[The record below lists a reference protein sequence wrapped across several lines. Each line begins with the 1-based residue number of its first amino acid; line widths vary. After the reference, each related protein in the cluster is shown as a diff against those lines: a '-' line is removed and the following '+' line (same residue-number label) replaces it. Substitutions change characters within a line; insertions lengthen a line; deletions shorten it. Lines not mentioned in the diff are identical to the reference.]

1 MNRALS
7 RRSVESAREMEAKN
21 PLSLAELF
29 RFLLFFFDEEFTDDP
44 QQQQQMRTAVKF
56 DGTRANGV
64 NIPHIKGVAIENILM
79 FVYQKY
85 CRLGQSILFVSL
97 FISSPSLCL
106 HSDTGFMSLE
116 GFVEFMD
123 DCSIIQVSFRI

>member
-44 QQQQQMRTAVKF
+44 QQQQVRTAVKF

-64 NIPHIKGVAIENILM
+64 NMPHIKGVAIENILM

-85 CRLGQSILFVSL
+85 CRSDRAIPIRFTDYTRVCHRHLVIDTVTPGSCRWKDLW
-97 FISSPSLCL
+97 SSWMIVPS
-106 HSDTGFMSLE
+106 FK
-116 GFVEFMD
+116 
-123 DCSIIQVSFRI
+123 